1 MSGKLIVTLRM
12 HFFEKAVTLFTIIL
26 FPIRI
31 AAQDSSD
38 PTSNKLI
45 SQYLE
50 GIFAEASD
58 PGAATEAFYEA
69 LDKLRKPSAYTEQKV
84 VRLYAD
90 VVDILSDAEL
100 SRWKALRTTD
110 EKVTFLKRFWHGHD
124 STPAT
129 PVNERLVEHY
139 TRLLYARDKFTWIDM
154 RGYDDR
160 GMIYIKYGPPD
171 DQIEDLGTNETVP
184 LSSWAYQRYG
194 APISFDFIDEGF
206 GYRLNGRLTKAI
218 RTTTPLA
225 ELFAMQNVV
234 NKRVTLTPTY
244 AQLSMD
250 LEYII
255 EVEVQRR
262 PRDPRRPDRQQITF
276 RQLLDRAV
284 DTYVIEV
291 SKTQAQLPKSTS
303 EVLAK
308 IDALSCALTLAK
320 FQGRGQK
327 LDLVASYGFN
337 PADLKGKSD
346 TLRIQ
351 IVAAVRDTTLD
362 IFASRDTTYGFM
374 LRSPQSSEAFVA
386 ATTYSLPPSKYY
398 FLLDVNNPKGNQRG
412 LKDFTVGL
420 GPYPKDV
427 LHLSTA
433 IFATQVVPASD
444 SVVNRQPLRRHNL
457 AISPYPFTN
466 IKRNARLFV
475 YFEIYDLQRDE
486 TGETFYE
493 VEYEVNAP
501 EKKGLSSLLA
511 SLNPFGK
518 SRGSISVIDTRR
530 GKAGME
536 PTYLQLDFSQL
547 RGGKYDLILRVT
559 DKLANVTKESRL
571 AFELEL

>member
-1 MSGKLIVTLRM
+1 MSGKLIVTLRL
-12 HFFEKAVTLFTIIL
+12 HFFEKAATLLAIIL

-31 AAQDSSD
+31 EAQDYSD

-50 GIFAEASD
+50 GIFAEVSD
-58 PGAATEAFYEA
+58 PSAATEAFYAA
-69 LDKLRKPSAYTEQKV
+69 LDKLRKPSAYTEKKV
-84 VRLYAD
+84 IRLYAD
-90 VVDILSDAEL
+90 VVDIMSDAEL

-124 STPAT
+124 PTPAT

-194 APISFDFIDEGF
+194 APINFDFIDEGF

-225 ELFAMQNVV
+225 ELFAMQKVV
-234 NKRVTLTPTY
+234 NKRVTLNPTY

-250 LEYII
+250 LEQII
-255 EVEVQRR
+255 EDEVRR
-262 PRDPRRPDRQQITF
+262 KPQDPRRKDRQITF

-320 FQGRGQK
+320 FQGQGQR

-351 IVAAVRDTTLD
+351 IIAAVRDTTLD
-362 IFASRDTTYGFM
+362 IFASRDTTFEFM
-374 LRSPQSSEAFVA
+374 RRSPQNSEVFMTA
-386 ATTYSLPPSKYY
+386 TYSLPPSKYF

-412 LKDFTVGL
+412 LRDFSVVL
-420 GPYPKDV
+420 GRYPDGV

-444 SVVNRQPLRRHNL
+444 SLAPKQSLRRHDL
-457 AISPYPFTN
+457 AMTPYPFPT
-466 IKRNARLFV
+466 IKRDQRIFL
-475 YFEIYDLQRDE
+475 YLEIYDLQRDE
-486 TGETFYE
+486 SGETFYE
-493 VEYEVNAP
+493 VQYEVNAP

-530 GKAGME
+530 GKATTE

-547 RGGKYDLILRVT
+547 RGGNYNLIVRVT
-559 DKLANVTKESRL
+559 DKVAKITKESRL
-571 AFELEL
+571 AFELE